1 MATTTTTTRVVSAV
15 APQSFRVS
23 LTDELVES
31 FIEYLIINGVHVSR
45 PLPERAMRNLE
56 EELLLGSTPNN
67 TKEDRDELLRTGIRR
82 TVARVLDWLQPS
94 DADPG
99 FMFSQSELVVLE
111 LICNMYETKE
121 DWKEAENQFSPEY
134 VQYFKQTLWVSQK
147 VLALC
152 DVWESFEGG
161 GSSGGGGSGSGSGSG
176 GSSSSSY
183 YSAKNSGFFRF
194 MLFIADGIGSGQK
207 RNTKTLYT
215 PIGDLI
221 KYAHR
226 KDQDS
231 AKRNNGKSFGL
242 VSAIRSTVMC
252 SMKVLHAILK
262 HNKSGSLSSKPI
274 KKRGIQDV
282 EDTIKMVYDE
292 FRNAQFQPTSL
303 SESVSGPDEGKFAE
317 QLLERLYYILR
328 FVVTFKAGDE

>member
-1 MATTTTTTRVVSAV
+1 MATTTTTTTTRVVSAV

-31 FIEYLIINGVHVSR
+31 FIEYLIINGVHVNR

-56 EELLLGSTPNN
+56 EELLLGSTTNN
-67 TKEDRDELLRTGIRR
+67 TKEDRDELLRTGIRQ

-161 GSSGGGGSGSGSGSG
+161 GSSGGGSGSGSG
-176 GSSSSSY
+176 
-183 YSAKNSGFFRF
+183 SAKNSGFFRF

-262 HNKSGSLSSKPI
+262 HNKSGSSI

-303 SESVSGPDEGKFAE
+303 SESVSGPDEGKFVG